1 MDFAFVS
8 PVTVLG
14 HRHDRLQPKVS
25 SLSTRRLIISRPHVS
40 IRQPWVASA
49 SDEVDMSA
57 IDRAETDPAIRS
69 GQQMRD
75 ELNRM
80 SKERQDLQK
89 RTADTLQTL
98 TKQISDLM
106 AQVREQTGM
115 PPIAD
120 LPANDTPED
129 SPPLARPE
137 PVQSSSPSVSS
148 TEDSSSSSDEPY
160 MDPKNFGLESTPG
173 WQVLAQ
179 SLQLPDTEG
188 KIEFRIQCT
197 MDGCSIIEVDQEDPG
212 HAGVR
217 RKFIQSGQSFRVGY
231 DPEAPKGFCGMLG
244 SEQWAVALSHEE
256 IRHFKRL
263 CLALQK
269 KMDRIGSGDDEAPLK
284 KATLRRS
291 ADGMYNIRTAKVGL
305 DCSIEMES
313 RLVWVQAIGQPV
325 VGQYAL
331 RAILFEGRQTEAF
344 WPPDSVRNLFAA
356 LSKIRVD

>member
-1 MDFAFVS
+1 M
-8 PVTVLG
+8 
-14 HRHDRLQPKVS
+14 
-25 SLSTRRLIISRPHVS
+25 SLSTTRFRISRPRATTRHV
-40 IRQPWVASA
+40 WLASA
-49 SDEVDMSA
+49 SDEIDMAA

-69 GQQMRD
+69 GQEMRD
-75 ELNRM
+75 ELSRM
-80 SKERQDLQK
+80 SMERQDLQK
-89 RTADTLQTL
+89 RTAETLQNL

-106 AQVREQTGM
+106 AQVREKSGM
-115 PPIAD
+115 PPVAD
-120 LPANDTPED
+120 PPMNDAPEEN
-129 SPPLARPE
+129 PPPTRSE
-137 PVQSSSPSVSS
+137 PVQASSPSVSS
-148 TEDSSSSSDEPY
+148 AEDSSSTSDEPY

-197 MDGCSIIEVDQEDPG
+197 MDGCSIIEVDSEDPG

-217 RKFIQSGQSFRVGY
+217 SKFIQSGQSFRVGY
-231 DPEAPKGFCGMLG
+231 DPEAPKGFCSMLG

-325 VGQYAL
+325 VGQYVL
-331 RAILFEGRQTEAF
+331 RAILLEGRQTEAF
-344 WPPDSVRNLFAA
+344 WPPDSVRNLFTA